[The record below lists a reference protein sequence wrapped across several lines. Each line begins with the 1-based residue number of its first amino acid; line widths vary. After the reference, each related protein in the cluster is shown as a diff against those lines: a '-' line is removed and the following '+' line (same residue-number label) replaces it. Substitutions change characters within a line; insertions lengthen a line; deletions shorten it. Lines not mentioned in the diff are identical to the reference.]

1 MGRKITTEDEARRC
15 LRAAKAASQ
24 TPGEWARAHGI
35 DGRSLNMFRVN
46 LERSS
51 RSTALRLVELVP
63 APRTPA
69 QTRYLVR
76 VGDQLAVE
84 LSDDFQEET
93 VLRLVRV
100 LRSC

>member
-15 LRAAKAASQ
+15 LRAAKAAGQ

-35 DGRSLNMFRVN
+35 DGRSLNMFRVY

-76 VGDQLAVE
+76 VGDIAVE
-84 LSDDFQEET
+84 LSDDFEEET
-93 VLRLVRV
+93 VLRLVRI